1 MVNTSYFSYSLLIGQ
16 VMDFARNQPNFSR
29 LGKLCEKFAKNTR
42 FQNELTALV
51 REMHDAL
58 NQTLL
63 IFGGKTFDEE
73 GTEKSQRNKE
83 VGKSL
88 VRNPAKLSSSI
99 KQAFG
104 NFLLIGLKAIQFC
117 EKFVKFRSNL
127 SRQDLNAVY
136 VYVKAQV
143 PVFFSQVIELY
154 KSLKYATVELDAG
167 LRHDIASY
175 IIPEIEELM
184 SSVTNFG
191 LGIQDVHQ
199 KVTPSSY

>member
-1 MVNTSYFSYSLLIGQ
+1 
-16 VMDFARNQPNFSR
+16 
-29 LGKLCEKFAKNTR
+29 
-42 FQNELTALV
+42 
-51 REMHDAL
+51 MHDAL

-73 GTEKSQRNKE
+73 GKEKSQRNKE

-167 LRHDIASY
+167 LRHAIASY

-199 KVTPSSY
+199 KVTPSSYYQALVQGPV